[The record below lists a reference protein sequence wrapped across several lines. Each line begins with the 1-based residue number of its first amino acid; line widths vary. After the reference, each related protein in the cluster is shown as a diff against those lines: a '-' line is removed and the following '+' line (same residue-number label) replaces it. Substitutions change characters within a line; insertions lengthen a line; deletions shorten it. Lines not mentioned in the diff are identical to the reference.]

1 MFSLILFIKI
11 HKDYEKGKQYNSFKE
26 LECNIYTEWDS
37 IDPDYLKH
45 FVARMPNRMAKCL
58 TMKKVLITIN
68 LKSNC

>member
-37 IDPDYLKH
+37 IDPDYLKQL
-45 FVARMPNRMAKCL
+45 VTSIPDRMAQYL
-58 TMKKVLITIN
+58 TIKGSPTN
-68 LKSNC
+68 Y